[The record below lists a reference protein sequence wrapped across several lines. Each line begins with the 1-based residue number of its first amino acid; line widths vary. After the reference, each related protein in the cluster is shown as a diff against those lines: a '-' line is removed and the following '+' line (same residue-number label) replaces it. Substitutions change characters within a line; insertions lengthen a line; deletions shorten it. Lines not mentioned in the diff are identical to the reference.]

1 MKYAL
6 IILFILIFQ
15 NIYALCEENQV
26 DINTASTEELD
37 KIKWVGNTT
46 ANLIIAA
53 RPFESVDDL
62 INVKYI
68 TENRLNEIKEQ
79 GLACVETEK
88 IEEEVEEEIEKE
100 IEIEIIKEDEEEMEE
115 TIEEAPLGVYP
126 EGTSPQS
133 AELGGKTQA
142 PELIRLNPQVIKTQS
157 DKENS
162 DNKTLRSII
171 LNKNKAIYGFIV
183 FCVLL
188 GVLYIIKLKKT
199 CKNEFE

>member
-26 DINTASTEELD
+26 DINTASTEDLD
-37 KIKWVGNTT
+37 ALYGIGLVKAK
-46 ANLIIAA
+46 AIINS
-53 RPFESVDDL
+53 RPFETVDDL
-62 INVKYI
+62 INVLGIGEI
-68 TENRLNEIKEQ
+68 TLQKIKEQ